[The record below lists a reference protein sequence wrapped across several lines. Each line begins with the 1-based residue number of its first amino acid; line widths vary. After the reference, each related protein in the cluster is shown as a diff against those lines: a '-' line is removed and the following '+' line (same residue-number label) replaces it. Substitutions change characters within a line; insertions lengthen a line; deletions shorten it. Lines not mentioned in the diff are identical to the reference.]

1 MPGKPLQE
9 AAGIAL
15 GTLSYDTNFAVDF
28 DDRLL
33 AHLQIVIGQKLR
45 RNESMYLSWKDDNR
59 IGNGRTTIWLHP
71 SIPLIYKYFGGRMPR
86 INPLWIE
93 ALAISANSAGGLQ
106 ILPEPIPP
114 EEPTKAKGSR
124 S

>member
-1 MPGKPLQE
+1 MPGNTLQK
-9 AAGIAL
+9 ATGTAM
-15 GTLSYDTNFAVDF
+15 GTLYYATNFTVDF

-59 IGNGRTTIWLHP
+59 IGNGRTTIWLEP

-86 INPLWIE
+86 INPYWIE
-93 ALAISANSAGGLQ
+93 NLMLTANSAGGLQ
-106 ILPEPIPP
+106 IVPEPAPP
-114 EEPTKAKGSR
+114 EEPGKGSR

>member
-1 MPGKPLQE
+1 M
-9 AAGIAL
+9 
-15 GTLSYDTNFAVDF
+15 GTLSYDSNFAVDF

-45 RNESMYLSWKDDNR
+45 RNESLYLSWKDDNR
-59 IGNGRTTIWLHP
+59 IGNGRTTIWLNP

-86 INPLWIE
+86 INPLWIDV
-93 ALAISANSAGGLQ
+93 LTVSSNSAGGLQ
-106 ILPEPIPP
+106 ILPEPTPP
-114 EEPTKAKGSR
+114 DEPAKGSR